1 MITNKR
7 ILIVTTTDSMI
18 GQFLLPHIKQL
29 TDSGNIVE
37 CACHKTGFWFDEMVK
52 DGLRVYEIPF
62 ARNPLKP
69 TNLKAKKMLLKLC
82 KENKYDLIHCHTPV
96 GGVMGRIVGK
106 KLNIPVLYIAHGFH
120 FYKGAPLINTLI
132 YKNIEKHY
140 AKFTD
145 ALVVMNNE
153 DFEAAKKM
161 KAKRVYKINGIGF
174 DGDKYKNIDRIDPDL
189 LKQTFNINENNFV
202 ILSVGEL
209 IKRKNY
215 YVMLET
221 IKNINDPNI
230 VYLICGRGQLL
241 QELQS
246 YAQKLNIQNQVR
258 FLGYRKDVDQIML
271 ISNMFFHASKQEGL
285 TMAIMEAMNFGLPV
299 VTSTARG
306 CQDLIDNGKG
316 GFTCNYLDV
325 NGFAG
330 AIKTLMNDRDLCKQ
344 MGEYNK
350 QKVKG
355 FYIDTVLGQME
366 KIYDGIFNVSANLKS
381 EK

>member
-52 DGLRVYEIPF
+52 DGLKVYEIPF

-69 TNLKAKKMLLKLC
+69 INLKAKKMLLKLC

-161 KAKRVYKINGIGF
+161 KAKRVYKINGIGLPQQKTSA
-174 DGDKYKNIDRIDPDL
+174 GDLEKLKLELNISDDDIVL
-189 LKQTFNINENNFV
+189 
-202 ILSVGEL
+202 LSVGEL
-209 IKRKNY
+209 NENKNHIAVLKALLKLDLNNIKY
-215 YVMLET
+215 FV
-221 IKNINDPNI
+221 
-230 VYLICGRGQLL
+230 CGRGN
-241 QELQS
+241 
-246 YAQKLNIQNQVR
+246 KLDFYNEFIKENNLANNVK
-258 FLGYRKDVDQIML
+258 FLGFRRDILDILKLTDIFIMPS
-271 ISNMFFHASKQEGL
+271 IREGL
-285 TMAIMEAMNFGLPV
+285 PVSIMEAMDAGLPIIA
-299 VTSTARG
+299 SNIRG
-306 CQDLIDNGKG
+306 CVDLVTNNGILV
-316 GFTCNYLDV
+316 NLENE
-325 NGFAG
+325 NGFAD
-330 AIKTLMNDRDLCKQ
+330 AIKTLVDNKDLREQ
-344 MGEYNK
+344 MGKNSK
-350 QKVKG
+350 TNIKG

-366 KIYDGIFNVSANLKS
+366 KFYDDIFNVSAN
-381 EK
+381 

>member
-161 KAKRVYKINGIGF
+161 KAKRVYKINGIGLLQQKTSA
-174 DGDKYKNIDRIDPDL
+174 GDLEKLKLELNISDDDIVL
-189 LKQTFNINENNFV
+189 
-202 ILSVGEL
+202 LSVGEL
-209 IKRKNY
+209 NENKNHIAVLKALLKLDLNNIKY
-215 YVMLET
+215 FV
-221 IKNINDPNI
+221 
-230 VYLICGRGQLL
+230 CGRGN
-241 QELQS
+241 
-246 YAQKLNIQNQVR
+246 KLDFYNEFIKENNLSNNVK
-258 FLGYRKDVDQIML
+258 FLGFRRDVLDILKLTDIFIMPS
-271 ISNMFFHASKQEGL
+271 IREGL
-285 TMAIMEAMNFGLPV
+285 PVSIMEAMDAGLPIIA
-299 VTSTARG
+299 SNIRG
-306 CQDLIDNGKG
+306 CVDLVTNNGILV
-316 GFTCNYLDV
+316 NLENE
-325 NGFAG
+325 NGFAD
-330 AIKTLMNDRDLCKQ
+330 AIKTLVDNKDLREQ
-344 MGEYNK
+344 MGKNSK
-350 QKVKG
+350 TNIKG

-366 KIYDGIFNVSANLKS
+366 KIYDNIFNVSANLKS